1 MGISK
6 AYSIM
11 EGEEILLYS
20 AFVFSS
26 EAPPN
31 ARNVHMQ
38 SVYGN
43 LDRWNLKMFHSEK
56 WNLVAEHSAI
66 FF

>member
-1 MGISK
+1 
-6 AYSIM
+6 M

-43 LDRWNLKMFHSEK
+43 LDRWNFED
-56 WNLVAEHSAI
+56 VP
-66 FF
+66 F

>member
-1 MGISK
+1 
-6 AYSIM
+6 M
-11 EGEEILLYS
+11 EGEEILLYF

-31 ARNVHMQ
+31 VRNVHMQ

-43 LDRWNLKMFHSEK
+43 LDRWNFED
-56 WNLVAEHSAI
+56 VP
-66 FF
+66 F